1 MDSDFSQHLLTRHNL
16 ALAHI
21 ARGAPLAHTLNII
34 INGVVKE
41 NSGLILSLFAME
53 EADSL
58 RLLSASNLP
67 LRYSNAIAEI
77 IAAGI
82 VQFSDENL
90 EESEFLSSLRSAA
103 PELGLHAT
111 ATIPFPFT
119 THGMSGFFILHSPL
133 WSAPPPILR
142 RCDHFR
148 RSCIRASS

>member
-34 INGVVKE
+34 INGVEKE
-41 NSGLILSLFAME
+41 NSGLILSLFAMG
-53 EADSL
+53 EADPL

-67 LRYSNAIAEI
+67 PRYCNAIAEI

-90 EESEFLSSLRSAA
+90 EESKFLSSLRRAA
-103 PELGLHAT
+103 PEYGLHAT
-111 ATIPFPFT
+111 AAIPFPFT
-119 THGMSGFFILHSPL
+119 TNGMRGFFIVHSPK
-133 WSAPPPILR
+133 SQEPNDNFQKMMNPGQT
-142 RCDHFR
+142 
-148 RSCIRASS
+148 